1 MVAEF
6 GDLPID
12 LLGGFHVSAKA
23 FEQLEIG
30 VLLSSTQPA
39 EYSGPLL
46 GASDCD
52 APLSAAEIRGLDES
66 RLEGPRCVKGI
77 IMGIGLEVLMAFT
90 IFGVWHLI
98 RSLHLFR

>member
-1 MVAEF
+1 MSVR
-6 GDLPID
+6 
-12 LLGGFHVSAKA
+12 A
-23 FEQLEIG
+23 FEHLEVG

-46 GASDCD
+46 GASGTEV
-52 APLSAAEIRGLDES
+52 PLSPAEMETLAES
-66 RLEGPRCVKGI
+66 RLEGPRCVRGI

-90 IFGVWHLI
+90 IFGVWHLV